1 MKLSTKAR
9 YALVALCDVA
19 MRDTDEVVSLTTLGK
34 QQDISV
40 QYLEQLFRKLK
51 IAGIVGSTRGPAG
64 GYFLARSASEIRLSD
79 VLTAV
84 DETIDAQHVGAAAKG
99 GAGVAGGLGL
109 TLVTAAVAALALT
122 VPVPLHELDDV
133 VLGDREQRQ
142 GREDHEAQVGLEAV
156 DRVGVRE

>member
-64 GYFLARSASEIRLSD
+64 GYYLARSASEIRLSD

-99 GAGVAGGLGL
+99 GASGSHAQSLCNRLWEGMSAHVYVFLHRT
-109 TLVTAAVAALALT
+109 TLADIANNELAPCPAVPFILEVT
-122 VPVPLHELDDV
+122 D
-133 VLGDREQRQ
+133 
-142 GREDHEAQVGLEAV
+142 
-156 DRVGVRE
+156 